1 MAERKPLVFLDNNL
15 LGELP
20 VGDHIAVNWG
30 NISGIPANITA
41 WAAIAPSSK
50 ADDSAVVHNTGIET
64 IAGSKTFTNTIFVTA
79 ASIIL
84 QGDGNRHLY
93 FYDADGTTRGLVFSE
108 FSTRNLVLR
117 RSNSSGGTEGQIII
131 GATSATYNG
140 NEILHF
146 GNFNPAYAGLTS
158 NQSNRITD
166 FASLLSNGL
175 STIFSAAS
183 GATGNPV
190 GNATAGIH
198 LQYQSGTSFDL
209 AVTTTIN
216 PRLYVG
222 SMSSGI
228 WNEAWTSGN
237 FNPALKADL
246 SAVVTNGSNQTGIV
260 GTKEWLNA
268 QTFVGSVT
276 SQHISGTGLVI
287 ERTNASANSSIEY
300 RGTGGSIWAG
310 LRNAFT
316 WSINDVAN
324 LGTTPW
330 FDSTATAA
338 FVNGS
343 EIWHAGNL
351 ADSGWQTLTLGASWT
366 NQGGSPTYGPAACR
380 KFGSHVMLRGLIV
393 PGTQTDGTTI
403 CTLPSGYRPSVN
415 MRFGVY
421 SNTDN
426 GRSFLEVGT
435 DGTVKCYSFGGN
447 TFAISLCQ
455 VTFFIG

>member
-50 ADDSAVVHNTGIET
+50 ADISAV
-64 IAGSKTFTNTIFVTA
+64 
-79 ASIIL
+79 
-84 QGDGNRHLY
+84 
-93 FYDADGTTRGLVFSE
+93 
-108 FSTRNLVLR
+108 
-117 RSNSSGGTEGQIII
+117 
-131 GATSATYNG
+131 
-140 NEILHF
+140 
-146 GNFNPAYAGLTS
+146 AYAGFTS

-175 STIFSAAS
+175 STVFSAAS
-183 GATGNPV
+183 SAIGNPV

-216 PRLYVG
+216 PRLFVG
-222 SMSSGI
+222 SMSSGV

-268 QTFVGSVT
+268 QTFVGSVV
-276 SQHISGTGLVI
+276 SQHTTGTGLVI
-287 ERTNASANSSIEY
+287 ERTNSALNSSIEY

-310 LRNAFT
+310 LRNATT

-324 LGTTPW
+324 LSTTPW
-330 FDSTATAA
+330 FDSTPTAA
-338 FVNGS
+338 YVNGN
-343 EIWHAGNL
+343 EIIHYGLDTGWINITFSAGW
-351 ADSGWQTLTLGASWT
+351 SSST
-366 NQGGSPTYGPAACR
+366 NAAYR
-380 KFGSHVMLRGLIV
+380 RFGNFVKLRGTANV
-393 PGTQTDGTTI
+393 STPTVGTI
-403 CTLPSGYRPSVN
+403 FATLPAGYRPAQDSYFSCQGTGGGYTQTIIIEAATGRMVVTSTSAS
-415 MRFGVY
+415 GI
-421 SNTDN
+421 N
-426 GRSFLEVGT
+426 GQMQLDHISFYT
-435 DGTVKCYSFGGN
+435 N
-447 TFAISLCQ
+447 
-455 VTFFIG
+455 